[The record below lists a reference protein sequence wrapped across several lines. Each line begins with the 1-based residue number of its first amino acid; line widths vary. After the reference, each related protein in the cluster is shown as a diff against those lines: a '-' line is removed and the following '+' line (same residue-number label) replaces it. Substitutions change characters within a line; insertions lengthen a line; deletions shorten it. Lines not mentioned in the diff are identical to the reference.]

1 MYKVTGSS
9 LLCRKT
15 ANSFETR
22 IVAWPHRLYLCFLEF
37 IRDNRILN
45 LRYSSKKS
53 RVSENDLRRNVYELE
68 KQSRGCINWSWFWD
82 GLWCADL
89 HDVVAEEHHLEE
101 EGDDYVEED
110 DWDDEYPAHA
120 RVCLKNG

>member
-68 KQSRGCINWSWFWD
+68 KQSRGCIN
-82 GLWCADL
+82 C

>member
-9 LLCRKT
+9 LLCRNT

-22 IVAWPHRLYLCFLEF
+22 IVAWPHQLYLYFLEF

-53 RVSENDLRRNVYELE
+53 RVSENGLHRNVYELE
-68 KQSRGCINWSWFWD
+68 KHSRGRINWSWFWD
-82 GLWCADL
+82 GLWCTDL
-89 HDVVAEEHHLEE
+89 HHVVAEEHHLEE

-120 RVCLKNG
+120 RVRLKK